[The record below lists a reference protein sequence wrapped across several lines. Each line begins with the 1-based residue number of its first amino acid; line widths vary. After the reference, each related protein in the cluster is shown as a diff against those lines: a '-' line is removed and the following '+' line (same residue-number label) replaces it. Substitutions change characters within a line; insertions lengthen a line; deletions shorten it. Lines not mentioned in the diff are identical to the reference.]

1 VSGSRAASG
10 PRAVSDPLAG
20 SGPLRVV
27 VLGAGANVWQFH
39 RPALE
44 AIGAEVVAVH
54 DVDRAAAQRVAD
66 ALGCAVA
73 ADLGDALRHDADLA
87 VVMTSHVHH
96 AELALACL
104 RAGLH
109 VLVEKPMAVTAG
121 EADAMVAEAARGGR
135 LLAVGVQQRMRA
147 EAQTAKHLLHS
158 GALGALQRFDVL
170 ATWPRRSSYF
180 RTAPWRATWAGEGGG
195 ILINQGQHELDLL
208 CWLAG
213 PPAWV
218 VARTSSAMHGREV
231 EDTAV
236 ALLEWPGGA
245 TGTVRLSTA
254 EHDERQRVEAT
265 LTGGRLRLTPK
276 RLELRRDDIDF
287 REYAAADGDPYD
299 GPATGPVEVIAGAGG
314 THVELYRNL
323 AGALAGEEA
332 LLAPGHEAAAAV
344 ELANAIVMSA
354 QIRRE
359 VRLPLDRERY
369 ARLLRDLRQPA
380 AATAVHRGGD

>member
-1 VSGSRAASG
+1 VSAPLAASE
-10 PRAVSDPLAG
+10 
-20 SGPLRVV
+20 PLRVV
-27 VLGAGANVWQFH
+27 ILGTGANVWQFH

-44 AIGAEVVAVH
+44 AIGADVVAVP
-54 DVDRAAAQRVAD
+54 DLERAAAQHAAD

-73 ADLGDALRHDADLA
+73 DDLADALRHDADVA

-96 AELALACL
+96 AELAQACL

-109 VLVEKPMAVTAG
+109 VLVEKPMAITAG
-121 EADAMVAEAARGGR
+121 ETDAMVAEAARAGR
-135 LLAVGVQQRMRA
+135 LLAVGVQQRTRA
-147 EAQTAKHLLHS
+147 EVQEARRLLQA

-213 PPAWV
+213 PPASV
-218 VARTSSAMHGREV
+218 FARTSSAMHGREV

-265 LTGGRLRLTPK
+265 LTAGRLRLTPGH
-276 RLELRRDDIDF
+276 LEVRRDDVDF
-287 REYAAADGDPYD
+287 REYAAADGDPYE
-299 GPATGPVEVIAGAGG
+299 GPAAGPAEVVGGGGG

-323 AGALAGEEA
+323 ARAVAGEEA
-332 LLAPGHEAAAAV
+332 LVSPGHEAAAAV

-354 QIRRE
+354 QLRRE

-380 AATAVHRGGD
+380 AATAVHRGGE

>member
-1 VSGSRAASG
+1 VSG
-10 PRAVSDPLAG
+10 PLAV

-27 VLGAGANVWQFH
+27 VLGAGANVWLFH

-44 AIGAEVVAVH
+44 AIGADVVAVH
-54 DVDRAAAQRVAD
+54 DLDRAAARRVAD
-66 ALGCAVA
+66 ELGCAVA
-73 ADLGDALRHDADLA
+73 VDLADALRHDADLA

-104 RAGLH
+104 RAGRH
-109 VLVEKPMAVTAG
+109 VLVEKPMAITAG
-121 EADAMVAEAARGGR
+121 ETDAMVAEAARAGR
-135 LLAVGVQQRMRA
+135 LLAVGVQQRTRR
-147 EAQTAKHLLHS
+147 EAQVAKDLLHS

-213 PPAWV
+213 PPASV

-265 LTGGRLRLTPK
+265 LTGGRLRLTPGH
-276 RLELRRDDIDF
+276 LEVRRDDVDF
-287 REYAAADGDPYD
+287 RDYAAADGDPYK
-299 GPATGPVEVIAGAGG
+299 GPAAGPVEVVTGVGG
-314 THVELYRNL
+314 THIDLYRNL
-323 AGALAGEEA
+323 ARAVAGEEA
-332 LLAPGHEAAAAV
+332 LVSPGHEAAAAV

-354 QIRRE
+354 QLRRE

-380 AATAVHRGGD
+380 AATVVHRGGD

>member
-1 VSGSRAASG
+1 VNA
-10 PRAVSDPLAG
+10 PLAR
-20 SGPLRVV
+20 SEPLRVV

-39 RPALE
+39 RPALG
-44 AIGAEVVAVH
+44 AIGADVVAVH
-54 DVDRAAAQRVAD
+54 DLDRASAQRVAD
-66 ALGCAVA
+66 GLGCAVA
-73 ADLGDALRHDADLA
+73 EDLADALRRDADLA
-87 VVMTSHVHH
+87 VVMTSHVDH
-96 AELALACL
+96 AELGQACL

-109 VLVEKPMAVTAG
+109 VLVEKPMAITAG
-121 EADAMVAEAARGGR
+121 ETDAMVAEAARAGR
-135 LLAVGVQQRMRA
+135 LLAVGVQQRTRA
-147 EAQTAKHLLHS
+147 EVQQARRLLQS
-158 GALGALQRFDVL
+158 DALGALQRFDVL

-180 RTAPWRATWAGEGGG
+180 RSAPWRATWAGEGGG

-213 PPAWV
+213 PPASV
-218 VARTSSAMHGREV
+218 VAHTSSAMHGREV

-265 LTGGRLRLTPK
+265 LTGGRLRLTPGH
-276 RLELRRDDIDF
+276 LEVRRDDVDF
-287 REYAAADGDPYD
+287 RDYAAADGDPYK
-299 GPATGPVEVIAGAGG
+299 GPAAGSVEVVTGVGG
-314 THVELYRNL
+314 THIDLYRNL
-323 AGALAGEEA
+323 ARAVAGEEA
-332 LLAPGHEAAAAV
+332 LVSPGHEAAAAV

-354 QIRRE
+354 QLRRE

-380 AATAVHRGGD
+380 AATAVHRGGE